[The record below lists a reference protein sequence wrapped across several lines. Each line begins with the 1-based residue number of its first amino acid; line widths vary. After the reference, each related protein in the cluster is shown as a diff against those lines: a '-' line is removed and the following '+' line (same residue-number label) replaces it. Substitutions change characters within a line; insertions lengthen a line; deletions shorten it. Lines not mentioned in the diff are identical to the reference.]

1 MDVNRIGCV
10 MDGDLH
16 YDVKVEL
23 GVIFFFFFPVL
34 NSMELVYFAFSN
46 VVNSIKLA

>member
-23 GVIFFFFFPVL
+23 GVNFFFFFSSIVL
-34 NSMELVYFAFSN
+34 NGASVLCIF
-46 VVNSIKLA
+46 